1 MRKIPTTMATQHPDN
16 AGKPYWHNKAFIS
29 TLAELKECYLCFS
42 DLEMDEYNWDWEGKF
57 VDEAVVDRL
66 LSKYYNYF
74 KKNPLGIEKFLTFRI
89 PNPRVEKQFRLAR
102 AFMVMITSSQ
112 LAQSLGFQRPPIF
125 ETILPL
131 TESAEEIIDIQE
143 AFREIIGIEHRLLK
157 MNDSIKS
164 IEIIPLFEQVDVI
177 IRSSDIL
184 REYFK
189 LHKKKFGKYPAY
201 LRPYCARSDPA
212 LNSSLVPTMLAL
224 KIALSQF
231 RDLEKESGIN
241 LYPMVGTGTLP
252 FRGSV
257 SPVNIQDVLNEY
269 RGIKTM
275 IIQSAFRYDF
285 PKKEVQR
292 AIKVLK
298 QKLPKGVADFVD
310 TRTKK
315 KLIQLIPYFEIPY
328 RETVEKLAPLINSIS
343 LFVAKRRE
351 RVQHI
356 GLFGY
361 SRGVGKVHLPRA
373 ISFTASLYSLGIPPE
388 IIATG
393 RGLKKVKDMGL
404 TEEIFR
410 YYVNFKKDIIK
421 AGCFLNKKNLER
433 LSLDLP
439 ALKYVIEDVT
449 EIEKLL
455 GVTLGPKDDIQKEHC
470 KLSETIYNRLKSK
483 ANPTNLISL
492 AGSLRKSLG

>member
-16 AGKPYWHNKAFIS
+16 AGKPYWHDKAFIS

-42 DLEMDEYNWDWEGKF
+42 DLAMDEYNWDWEGKF

-66 LSKYYNYF
+66 LSKYYSYF
-74 KKNPLGIEKFLTFRI
+74 QKNPLGIEKFLTFRI

-112 LAQSLGFQRPPIF
+112 LAESLGFSHPPIF

-131 TESAEEIIDIQE
+131 TETADEIIDIQE
-143 AFREIIGIEHRLLK
+143 AFREIVSIEHRLLK
-157 MNDSIKS
+157 INDSIKS

-177 IRSSDIL
+177 VKSSDIL

-189 LHKKKFGKYPAY
+189 LHKAKFGKYPAY

-231 RDLEKESGIN
+231 QILEKETGVR

-257 SPVNIQDVLNEY
+257 SPSNIQDVLNEY
-269 RGIKTM
+269 RGVKTM
-275 IIQSAFRYDF
+275 TIQSAFRYDF
-285 PKKEVQR
+285 PKKEVKT
-292 AIKVLK
+292 AINMLK
-298 QKLPKGVADFVD
+298 QKLPKGVADQID
-310 TRTKK
+310 TGTKK
-315 KLIQLIPYFEIPY
+315 KLLKIIPYFEIPY
-328 RETVEKLAPLINSIS
+328 RETVEKLAPLINSLS
-343 LFVAKRRE
+343 LYVAKRRE

-361 SRGVGKVHLPRA
+361 SRGMGKVQLPRA

-393 RGLKKVKDMGL
+393 RGLKKAKDMGL

-410 YYVNFKKDIIK
+410 YYVNLKKDIVK
-421 AGCFLNKKNLER
+421 AGYFLNKKNLER
-433 LSLDLP
+433 LASDLP
-439 ALKYVIEDVT
+439 AFKYVFEDV
-449 EIEKLL
+449 ILLEKIL
-455 GVTLGPKDDIQKEHC
+455 GITLGPKDDIQKEHC

>member
-16 AGKPYWHNKAFIS
+16 AGKPYWQSSAFIS

-42 DLEMDEYNWDWEGKF
+42 DLGMDEYNWDWEGKF

-112 LAQSLGFQRPPIF
+112 LAQSLGFNHPPIF

-131 TESAEEIIDIQE
+131 TETAEEIIDIQE
-143 AFREIIGIEHRLLK
+143 AFQEIVGIEHRLLK

-177 IRSSDIL
+177 VRSSKIL

-189 LHKKKFGKYPAY
+189 LHKAKFGKFPTYI
-201 LRPYCARSDPA
+201 RPYCARSDPA
-212 LNSSLVPTMLAL
+212 LNSSLIPTMLAL

-231 RDLEKESGIN
+231 SDLENETGVR
-241 LYPMVGTGTLP
+241 LFPMVGTGTLP

-257 SPVNIQDVLNEY
+257 SPLNIQDVLNEY

-285 PKKEVQR
+285 PKKKVQA

-298 QKLPKGVADFVD
+298 QKLPKGVADHID
-310 TRTKK
+310 TRTKN
-315 KLIQLIPYFEIPY
+315 KLLEIIPFFEIPY
-328 RETVEKLAPLINSIS
+328 RETVEKLAPLINSMS

-393 RGLKKVKDMGL
+393 RGLKRAKKIGL

-410 YYVNFKKDIIK
+410 YYVNLKKDIIK
-421 AGCFLNKKNLER
+421 A
-433 LSLDLP
+433 
-439 ALKYVIEDVT
+439 
-449 EIEKLL
+449 
-455 GVTLGPKDDIQKEHC
+455 
-470 KLSETIYNRLKSK
+470 
-483 ANPTNLISL
+483 
-492 AGSLRKSLG
+492 